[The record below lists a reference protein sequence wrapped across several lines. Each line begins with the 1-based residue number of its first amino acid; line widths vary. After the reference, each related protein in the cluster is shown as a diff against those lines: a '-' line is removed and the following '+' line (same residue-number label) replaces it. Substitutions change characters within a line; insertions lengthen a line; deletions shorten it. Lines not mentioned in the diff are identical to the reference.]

1 MVIGVQNLGIRL
13 YNLTAP
19 YDYLRNL
26 RRLIENMKKRYL
38 PCMQLTKTLDSEK
51 LRENFLIDDLFAK
64 GEIKLYYIVECERA
78 VIGSACPLKGSPL
91 KLEVSDELRADYFC
105 ERRELS
111 VLNLGAK
118 GTVSVD
124 GKIYELEHLELLYV
138 SRGSK
143 EIFFESLDSEKCAEF
158 YLVSY
163 PAHAAYPTT
172 KSARGDANRIHLGD
186 QKDANVRT
194 INQVVCQARIP
205 SCQLV
210 TGFTQLEPGSVWNT
224 MPSHT
229 HERRSEIYLYF
240 DIEPDQCVFHFMGD
254 PRETRH
260 LVVRNKQVVLSPS
273 WSIHSG
279 CGTRNYSFVW
289 AMGGENQNFDDMD
302 AAETSI
308 LR

>member
-1 MVIGVQNLGIRL
+1 
-13 YNLTAP
+13 
-19 YDYLRNL
+19 
-26 RRLIENMKKRYL
+26 MKKKYL
-38 PCMQLTKTLDSEK
+38 PCLQYTKTLDSAA
-51 LRENFLIDDLFAK
+51 LRENFLIDDLFVK
-64 GEIKLYYIVECERA
+64 GELKLYYIVEFERA
-78 VIGSACPLKGSPL
+78 VIGSACPLFGKNI
-91 KLEVSDELRADYFC
+91 KLEAADDLKADYFC

-111 VLNLGAK
+111 VLNLGGK
-118 GTVSVD
+118 GKVSVD
-124 GKIYELEHLELLYV
+124 GEVYELDYLELLYV

-143 EIFFESLDSEKCAEF
+143 EIIFESSDAEKIAEF

-163 PAHAAYPTT
+163 PAHRAYPTV

-186 QKDANVRT
+186 MKDANVRT
-194 INQVVCQARIP
+194 LNQVVCQARIQ

-229 HERRSEIYLYF
+229 HDRRSEIYLYF
-240 DIEPDQCVFHFMGD
+240 DIEPDQCVFHFMGQ
-254 PRETRH
+254 PTETRH

-289 AMGGENQNFDDMD
+289 AMGGENQRFDDMD
-302 AAETSI
+302 PAETSI

>member
-1 MVIGVQNLGIRL
+1 
-13 YNLTAP
+13 
-19 YDYLRNL
+19 
-26 RRLIENMKKRYL
+26 MKKKYL
-38 PCMQLTKTLDSEK
+38 PCLQYTKTLDSAA

-64 GEIKLYYIVECERA
+64 GELKLYYIVECERA
-78 VIGSACPLKGSPL
+78 VIGSACPLFGKNI
-91 KLEVSDELRADYFC
+91 KLEAADDLKADYFC

-111 VLNLGAK
+111 VLNLGGK
-118 GTVSVD
+118 GKVSVD
-124 GKIYELEHLELLYV
+124 GEVYELDYLELLCV

-143 EIFFESLDSEKCAEF
+143 EIIFESSDAEKIAEF

-163 PAHAAYPTT
+163 PAHRAYPTV
-172 KSARGDANRIHLGD
+172 KAARGDAIRMHLGD
-186 QKDANVRT
+186 MKDANVRT
-194 INQVVCQARIP
+194 LNQVVCQARIQ

-229 HERRSEIYLYF
+229 HDRRSEIYLYF
-240 DIEPDQCVFHFMGD
+240 DIEPDQCVFHFMGQ
-254 PRETRH
+254 PTETRH

-289 AMGGENQNFDDMD
+289 AMGGENQRFDDMD
-302 AAETSI
+302 PAETSI

>member
-1 MVIGVQNLGIRL
+1 
-13 YNLTAP
+13 
-19 YDYLRNL
+19 
-26 RRLIENMKKRYL
+26 
-38 PCMQLTKTLDSEK
+38 MQLTKTLDSEK

-111 VLNLGAK
+111 VLNLGGK
-118 GTVSVD
+118 GSVSVD
-124 GKIYELEHLELLYV
+124 GKVYELDYLELLYV

-143 EIFFESLDSEKCAEF
+143 EIFFESLDPEKGAEF

-172 KSARGDANRIHLGD
+172 KSARGDANRIHLGE
-186 QKDANVRT
+186 QVDANVRT
-194 INQVVCQARIP
+194 INQVVCQARIQ

-240 DIEPDQCVFHFMGD
+240 DIEPGQCVFHFMGD